1 MQALTRFAITFV
13 AAGSLAV
20 ISYAG
25 TEQQAPKEVAA
36 VAPPACEWGGF
47 YIGASAGGQFGH
59 SEDHDLGLNNVT
71 AYNAPDRPWGYH
83 EDGVSVSEQ
92 MGYNW
97 QFGHFVFGPEVEA
110 GYMNLK
116 GSGLEPGDPHD
127 TDGSSKSDIFA
138 TFRGRVGFAAG
149 CWLFYGT
156 GGGIGVNYTTRIFDD
171 TVTAP
176 NGLDR
181 IDAHREHFELGY
193 TAGGGV
199 ERMFNMWGHRWSV
212 KVEYLYFDLGDQG
225 FSATSA
231 NGFGPYHWHG
241 DTAGHIV
248 RAGFNYHF

>member
-1 MQALTRFAITFV
+1 MQALTRFAITLV

-25 TEQQAPKEVAA
+25 TDTPKEVAA

-47 YIGASAGGQFGH
+47 YIGATAGGEFGH
-59 SEDHDLGLNNVT
+59 SEDADLDH
-71 AYNAPDRPWGYH
+71 YNLLTPQQWGYH
-83 EDGVSVSEQ
+83 QDGVSVSEQ

-97 QFGHFVFGPEVEA
+97 QCGHFVFGPEVEV
-110 GYMNLK
+110 GYMDLR
-116 GSGLEPGDPHD
+116 GEGVEPGIPGD
-127 TDGSSKSDIFA
+127 TFGKSKSDLFA
-138 TFRGRVGFAAG
+138 TFRGRVGLAFG
-149 CWLFYGT
+149 CWMLYGT
-156 GGGIGVNYTTRIFDD
+156 GGGIGVNYTTQVID
-171 TVTAP
+171 TAVVV
-176 NGLDR
+176 NGLDK
-181 IDAHREHFELGY
+181 IDAHRENFEFGY

-212 KVEYLYFDLGDQG
+212 KAEYLYFDLGNQG

-231 NGFGPYHWHG
+231 NGFGPYHWRG